1 MAVVS
6 AFGAASL
13 NLKTSSSHFP
23 TLSFPISP
31 PTSYGISTGV
41 LPFAWS
47 ASRKRRGIF
56 SQSFALKN
64 EIVQA
69 NEVAE
74 TVEEELQEPNETVLY
89 SLSPLPLLCVAALPG
104 GFTYYSV
111 FLYSH
116 LSDFQ

>member
-13 NLKTSSSHFP
+13 NLKTSSHFP
-23 TLSFPISP
+23 TPSFPISP

-41 LPFAWS
+41 LPLAWS
-47 ASRKRRGIF
+47 ASRQRRDIF

-111 FLYSH
+111 FLYTH